1 MRTQLLCTFT
11 DTTHLEDTVD
21 TIVKAYDIIY
31 SKIFIL
37 FDTNDEN
44 ELMCTYN
51 IDPGNS
57 YAEIKA
63 TISIHRKKQTNTLYT
78 INALNAAIMVNND
91 GKLDR
96 NYMLDWTNYRNCILL
111 TNDKGLR
118 KIQTKIKKIINT
130 K

>member
-21 TIVKAYDIIY
+21 TVVKAYDIIY

-63 TISIHRKKQTNTLYT
+63 TISLHRKKQTNTLYT
-78 INALNAAIMVNND
+78 INALNSAIMANNN
-91 GKLDR
+91 GKLDK
-96 NYMLDWTNYRNCILL
+96 NYMLDWSAYKNCILL
-111 TNDKGLR
+111 TNDQGIR
-118 KIQTKIKKIINT
+118 QIDTKIKKIINT